1 MAVLILG
8 SKAQGRGFISAPREQ
23 GYQFDLVG
31 GIARHEEIAAPQ
43 DVASPLQFAL
53 GANVQPFY
61 GQGGIDDQPR
71 DVLDIE
77 PVPDKL
83 VHTRLDKS
91 GRSEEHTSE
100 LPSLMSTSYAVFRMK
115 KNK

>member
-77 PVPDKL
+77 PVKDKL

-91 GRSEEHTSE
+91 GSWHMPFSGLDRK
-100 LPSLMSTSYAVFRMK
+100 STRLNSSH
-115 KNK
+115 